1 MTSYL
6 TADFVERRISAI
18 PSTSFPDGWGV
29 DHTGLYYQIDLK
41 MCQISSLH
49 FDFEWGREK
58 QAPRLT
64 SVLDTPSRILRLDVS
79 LNDLTF
85 LHHEWLA
92 PFRNLR
98 ALDASINQIK
108 HFQGIEILPQ
118 LYNLNL
124 SHNALRSVD
133 GLANSTTL
141 VELRLAMNELHDISA
156 MPSLINL
163 RFLDVSNNKLESL
176 DGLSSLPKLEELY
189 VHRNELRDILPV
201 MSCGQLRVLNA
212 SHNHITSLDTTLKV
226 LSNLRFLQVL
236 ALHGNPMDREPHYQ
250 GDILRVAHIMTLD
263 NVSVKPI
270 PRREEDHQRHAD
282 NMFSLKDAAR
292 QAFHDRMRVAKERL
306 DENVSFL
313 QRRIV
318 GLQHE
323 YEDFEAKLRADLE
336 ACLRYLDS
344 LSADELGS
352 ADRSAIGA
360 VLGGKEYQHPWQTAE
375 PTAGARAPQHPRD
388 YTKIK
393 ETDEVLRCAYNE
405 LIKQSGGSGDT
416 L

>member
-1 MTSYL
+1 MTTYL
-6 TADFVERRISAI
+6 SADFVERRVTVI
-18 PSTSFPDGWGV
+18 PPAAVPDGWGV
-29 DHTGLYYQIDLK
+29 DRAGNYCQLDLK
-41 MCQISSLH
+41 MCQISALH
-49 FDFEWGREK
+49 FDFQWGRER
-58 QAPRLT
+58 QPAPRLA
-64 SVLDTPSRILRLDVS
+64 SVLDAPSRIVRLDIS

-108 HFQGIEILPQ
+108 HFQGIEILQNLAQFEPFPQ
-118 LYNLNL
+118 
-124 SHNALRSVD
+124 R
-133 GLANSTTL
+133 LA
-141 VELRLAMNELHDISA
+141 EQLRLSMNELRDISA

-163 RFLDVSNNKLESL
+163 RILDVSNNKLESL

-189 VHRNELRDILPV
+189 AHRNELRDILPV

-212 SHNHITSLDTTLKV
+212 ANNHITSLDTTLKV

-236 ALHGNPMDREPHYQ
+236 SLHSNPLDREPHYQ
-250 GDILRVAHIMTLD
+250 GDILRVVNIMTLD
-263 NVSVKPI
+263 NVSVKPL

-292 QAFHDRMRVAKERL
+292 QAFQDRMRVAKERL

-323 YEDFEAKLRADLE
+323 YEDFQAKLKADLE

-360 VLGGKEYQHPWQTAE
+360 VLGGKPYEHPWQAAE
-375 PTAGARAPQHPRD
+375 PQGAARAPRQHAD
-388 YTKIK
+388 YSKIK

-405 LIKQSGGSGDT
+405 LIKQKGPADVP
-416 L
+416 